1 MCDRGLARG
10 KQSHDGADKIMTL
23 YDPTLTPRLNEMLA
37 DPIVRATMR
46 SDKVRDAELRDLL
59 RKVRHHL
66 LRP

>member
-1 MCDRGLARG
+1 
-10 KQSHDGADKIMTL
+10 MTL